1 MGIPLV
7 GFHHSAGPEIGKPAF
22 TTLRVVAFL
31 CTFAELLQSE
41 RTLIAKRSSTNF
53 ESFSLAKHPKV
64 ASVLQQQKVSED
76 RVGHKQHDAAVGVG
90 HPVLSGDGQACPGGA
105 GEEQGGGELGP
116 GDQRQGGGP
125 LSKWNQLL

>member
-22 TTLRVVAFL
+22 TTLRVVAFF

-53 ESFSLAKHPKV
+53 ESFSPAKYPEV
-64 ASVLQQQKVSED
+64 AKVLQQQKVSED
-76 RVGHKQHDAAVGVG
+76 RVGHKQHDAAFGV
-90 HPVLSGDGQACPGGA
+90 GQACLGGA
-105 GEEQGGGELGP
+105 GEKQGGGELGR
-116 GDQRQGGGP
+116 GDQRRGGGP
-125 LSKWNQLL
+125 

>member
-53 ESFSLAKHPKV
+53 ESFSPAKHPKV
-64 ASVLQQQKVSED
+64 AKVLQQQKVSEG
-76 RVGHKQHDAAVGVG
+76 RVGHKQHDAAFGVG
-90 HPVLSGDGQACPGGA
+90 HPVLSGNG
-105 GEEQGGGELGP
+105 QGGGELGR

>member
-7 GFHHSAGPEIGKPAF
+7 GFDHSAGPEIGKPAF
-22 TTLRVVAFL
+22 TTLRVVAFF
-31 CTFAELLQSE
+31 CTFAELPQSE
-41 RTLIAKRSSTNF
+41 RTLTAKRSSTNF

-64 ASVLQQQKVSED
+64 SED
-76 RVGHKQHDAAVGVG
+76 RVGQKQHDGAVGVG
-90 HPVLSGDGQACPGGA
+90 HLVLSGDGQACLGGA
-105 GEEQGGGELGP
+105 GEEQGGGELGR